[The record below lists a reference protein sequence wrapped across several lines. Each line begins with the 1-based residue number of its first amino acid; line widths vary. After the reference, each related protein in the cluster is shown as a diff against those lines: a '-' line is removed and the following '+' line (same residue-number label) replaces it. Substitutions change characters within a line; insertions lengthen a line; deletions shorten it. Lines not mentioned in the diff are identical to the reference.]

1 MKKLSIKSVLIML
14 SLIPLITAVCIIAVI
29 TSRIFV
35 NNLKETT
42 REQLIIAARA
52 LREYYEYDIV
62 NDNDLV
68 DGFIRYDT
76 SYIDSMRA
84 TGVDFTL
91 FKENIRFMTTIRDSN
106 GKRIEGTPASEAVWQ
121 AVSQGNDYYSD
132 SVKINGLDY
141 HVYYMPIKFNAKVYG
156 MAFSGKPA
164 TKIKEAERNIYM
176 IIISVSAAL
185 IALFAFITIIAA
197 KKIADPLREVA
208 DRIEHMLDVSRE
220 AKIKSRSRIKETS
233 QLIADAEN
241 ISRVLGETVQKIHDS
256 AFALTD
262 TVKSTSER
270 AKDSSYA
277 SSQISES
284 MQGLAKTTISMAGS
298 VRQINDEINNMGG
311 IIEQAV
317 KNVDNLNSHSGNMT
331 DANNEA
337 LEHIESAAE
346 SSARSEGAIEII
358 TKKILATNE
367 AIGKIGSRV
376 RMITDIASQTN
387 LLSLNAGIEAAR
399 AGEAGK
405 GFGVVAAEIKK
416 LAEDSKDSAEQINGI
431 AEEISKLSH
440 DCVKQAE
447 EVKELID
454 EETKLLASTLEKFRT
469 LADNINL
476 SVREISSVSDITRQ
490 LESIKD
496 TIMKE
501 VTDLAAISE
510 ETSATNEE
518 VAASIETV
526 ADNVKNVSEH
536 TNTMN
541 ELADDLREAISHFK
555 RENEKIDNEIITRL

>member
-42 REQLIIAARA
+42 REQLIITARA

-91 FKENIRFMTTIRDSN
+91 FKENIRFMTTILDSN

-121 AVSQGNDYYSD
+121 AVSKGNDYYSD

-141 HVYYMPIKFNAKVYG
+141 HVYYMPIKFNTKVYG

-185 IALFAFITIIAA
+185 IALFAFITVIAA
-197 KKIADPLREVA
+197 RKIASPLREVA

-220 AKIKSRSRIKETS
+220 AKITSRSRIKETS

-262 TVKSTSER
+262 TVRSTSER

-346 SSARSEGAIEII
+346 SSAKSERAIEVI

-431 AEEISKLSH
+431 AEEISGLSY

-447 EVKELID
+447 EVRELID
-454 EETKLLASTLEKFRT
+454 EETRLLASTLEKFRT

-476 SVREISSVSDITRQ
+476 SVKEISSVSDITRQ

-496 TIMKE
+496 TIMRE

-526 ADNVKNVSEH
+526 ADNVKNVSED

-541 ELADDLREAISHFK
+541 ELADDLREAISHF
-555 RENEKIDNEIITRL
+555 R

>member
-91 FKENIRFMTTIRDSN
+91 FKENIRFMTTILDSN

-431 AEEISKLSH
+431 AEEISGLSH

-447 EVKELID
+447 EVRELID

-526 ADNVKNVSEH
+526 ADNVKNVSDD

>member
-91 FKENIRFMTTIRDSN
+91 FKENIRFMTTILDSN

-476 SVREISSVSDITRQ
+476 SVREIASVSDITRQ

-526 ADNVKNVSEH
+526 ADNVKNVSDD

-541 ELADDLREAISHFK
+541 ELADDMREAISHFK

>member
-431 AEEISKLSH
+431 AEEISGLSH

-447 EVKELID
+447 EVRELID

-541 ELADDLREAISHFK
+541 ELADNLKESIS
-555 RENEKIDNEIITRL
+555 

>member
-91 FKENIRFMTTIRDSN
+91 FKENIRFMTTILDSN

-447 EVKELID
+447 EVRELID

-476 SVREISSVSDITRQ
+476 SVREIASVSDITRQ

-526 ADNVKNVSEH
+526 ADNVKNVS
-536 TNTMN
+536 
-541 ELADDLREAISHFK
+541 DD
-555 RENEKIDNEIITRL
+555 T

>member
-476 SVREISSVSDITRQ
+476 SVREIASVSDITRQ

>member
-91 FKENIRFMTTIRDSN
+91 FKENIRFMTTILDSN

-185 IALFAFITIIAA
+185 IALFTVITLIAA

-241 ISRVLGETVQKIHDS
+241 ISRVLADTVQKIQDS

-262 TVKSTSER
+262 TVKSTSEL
-270 AKDSSYA
+270 ANDSSYA

-284 MQGLAKTTISMAGS
+284 MQGLSKTTISMAGS
-298 VRQINDEINNMGG
+298 VRHINDEINDMGG

-317 KNVDNLNSHSGNMT
+317 KNVENLSSHSGAMT
-331 DANNEA
+331 GANTEA
-337 LEHIESAAE
+337 LEYIETAAE
-346 SSARSEGAIEII
+346 SSRKSSKAIDMI

-367 AIGKIGSRV
+367 AISKIGGRV

-416 LAEDSKDSAEQINGI
+416 LAEDSNDSAEQINDI
-431 AEEISKLSH
+431 AAEISELSR
-440 DCVKQAE
+440 DCVEQAE
-447 EVKELID
+447 EVRELIT
-454 EETKLLASTLEKFRT
+454 EEGKLLASTLEKFRT
-469 LADNINL
+469 LAENINL
-476 SVREISSVSDITRQ
+476 SVKEISSVSDITKQ
-490 LESIKD
+490 LESIKG
-496 TIMKE
+496 TIMNE

-526 ADNVKNVSEH
+526 AENVKNVSED

-541 ELADDLREAISHFK
+541 ELAENLKEAVSCF
-555 RENEKIDNEIITRL
+555 R

>member
-42 REQLIIAARA
+42 REQLIIAAKA

-106 GKRIEGTPASEAVWQ
+106 GKRIEGTPASESVWQ
-121 AVSQGNDYYSD
+121 AVSKGNDYYSD
-132 SVKINGLDY
+132 RVKINGLDY
-141 HVYYMPIKFNAKVYG
+141 HVYYMPIKFNTKVYG

-176 IIISVSAAL
+176 MIISVSAGLIAVFTIIAL
-185 IALFAFITIIAA
+185 IAAR
-197 KKIADPLREVA
+197 KIANPLKEVA
-208 DRIEHMLDVSRE
+208 DRIEHMLDVSRDV
-220 AKIKSRSRIKETS
+220 KIKSRSRIKETS

-241 ISRVLGETVQKIHDS
+241 ISRVLADTVRKIQDS
-256 AFALTD
+256 AFSLTD
-262 TVKSTSER
+262 TVKSTSEL
-270 AKDSSYA
+270 ANDSSYA

-298 VRQINDEINNMGG
+298 VKKINDEINDMGG

-337 LEHIESAAE
+337 LEHIESAAK
-346 SSARSEGAIEII
+346 SSKKSSVAIELI

-367 AIGKIGSRV
+367 AIGKISSRV

-431 AEEISKLSH
+431 ADEISGLSR
-440 DCVKQAE
+440 DCVEQAE
-447 EVKELID
+447 EVRELIA
-454 EETKLLASTLEKFRT
+454 EEGNLLASTLEKFRM
-469 LADNINL
+469 LAENINL

-490 LESIKD
+490 LESIKG
-496 TIMKE
+496 TIMNE

-526 ADNVKNVSEH
+526 AENVKNVSED

-541 ELADDLREAISHFK
+541 ELADNLQEAISHFK
-555 RENEKIDNEIITRL
+555 

>member
-14 SLIPLITAVCIIAVI
+14 SLIPLITAVCIISVI

-91 FKENIRFMTTIRDSN
+91 FKENIRFMTTILDSN

-476 SVREISSVSDITRQ
+476 SVREIASVSDITRQ

-526 ADNVKNVSEH
+526 ADNVKNVSDD